1 MRLITVIITQI
12 VDESD
17 VDREIQRA
25 DGTFIDQMSFSV
37 NYTAFSNDFNKK
49 GLT

>member
-1 MRLITVIITQI
+1 MRLITAIITQL

-25 DGTFIDQMSFSV
+25 DGTFIDPMSFSV
-37 NYTAFSNDFNKK
+37 NY
-49 GLT
+49 